1 MTQLDFP
8 GLLKT
13 LDEENAPT
21 DQIALIKTAAA
32 NNTFTCDQ
40 VIQLFEKLIFAKDQL
55 CVLEMLRSRID
66 DRGNNFKIVEAFRF
80 ATDQKKARFVLRQ
93 PEDVEATLAALSK
106 KEIKMPALMKLVVF
120 LNLLDA
126 LSCQKFPKEQFYIV
140 ELAAYRNSFTS
151 EQVML
156 IIEKFKFPRHQLK
169 ALKILRYRITDIEN
183 QFLIIT
189 ALNYSSDKKK
199 ATQLLTI
206 QDTLSPI
213 TPIPTPTL

>member
-40 VIQLFEKLIFAKDQL
+40 VIQLFEKLFFAKDQL
-55 CVLEMLRSRID
+55 RVLEMLRSRID

-80 ATDQKKARFVLRQ
+80 ATDQKKARLVLRQ

-120 LNLLDA
+120 LDLLDA
-126 LSCQKFPKEQFYIV
+126 LSCQKYPKEQFYIV

-183 QFLIIT
+183 QFLILT